1 MKVYQAQ
8 QRIEVWQKDRDK
20 RVSEAAAVAKAAEGT
35 IIASGSAPEK
45 AAPKAT
51 PETRSDKKDDDAGGK
66 EEEEEEDA
74 DGGVPFT
81 AEEMAEK

>member
-8 QRIEVWQKDRDK
+8 QKIEVWQKDRDK
-20 RVSEAAAVAKAAEGT
+20 RVAEAAVVAKAAEGT
-35 IIASGSAPEK
+35 IASGSAPEK
-45 AAPKAT
+45 AAPTGT
-51 PETRSDKKDDDAGGK
+51 PETRSDKKDDDKGGK
-66 EEEEEEDA
+66 VEEEEDKD